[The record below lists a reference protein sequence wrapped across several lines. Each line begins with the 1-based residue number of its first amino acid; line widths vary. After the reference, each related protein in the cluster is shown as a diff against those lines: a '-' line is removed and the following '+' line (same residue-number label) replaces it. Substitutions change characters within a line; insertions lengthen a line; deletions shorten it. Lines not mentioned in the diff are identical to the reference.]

1 MPEERREGERE
12 DERTEWRG
20 RRSGEERMRMRLG
33 LVSGGVDILRTTEDF
48 LVGMVST
55 GRRLCPV
62 QIEHLFIP
70 VGVSVWY

>member
-1 MPEERREGERE
+1 
-12 DERTEWRG
+12 
-20 RRSGEERMRMRLG
+20 MRLS

-62 QIEHLFIP
+62 QIEYFLYRM
-70 VGVSVWY
+70 VSLPGIKFCGCYLVPAGATSQY